1 MGLDTEEVEDP
12 LKVLISTIL
21 RPRLQ
26 APGRGAGTG
35 QDRTG
40 QGVLGG
46 RERRRLWPWA
56 ESQ

>member
-26 APGRGAGTG
+26 APGWGAG
-35 QDRTG
+35 TG